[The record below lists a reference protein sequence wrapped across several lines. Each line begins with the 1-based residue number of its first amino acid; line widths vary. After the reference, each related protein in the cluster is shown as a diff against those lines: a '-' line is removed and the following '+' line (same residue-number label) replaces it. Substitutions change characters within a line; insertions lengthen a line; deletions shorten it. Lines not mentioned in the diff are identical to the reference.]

1 MEKYNEAEYIELTIK
16 CLYRDRNVLSKA
28 KDLQVTPEDFG
39 TLSIYNAFVAAALKI
54 GTGPINPQ
62 VCLLEVKPELQ
73 NRGVGESSMEQVLA
87 FWEFLYDDS
96 APLSADYILK
106 NFPDFISFRRF
117 QTLRLEKTNDPR
129 ALVSAA
135 SKLVN
140 DIDLRDSAENIK
152 AYSPIEELVFVEHRA
167 TMGTGFG
174 AVDGEKHAQG
184 LGYQEYGIILGH
196 SGSGKTAMGTY
207 SAIYNARQKRKV
219 LYLSLEEPAVN
230 ICNRVYSNLYR
241 IPYTDLHRGNTF
253 AQQDLRNAHANMN
266 CDDKIAMSHLRIHDL
281 RDAAPITAQYI
292 ANYLDQLYEKEG
304 WYPDLVYIDQMDY
317 LTTSDKFDADWQ
329 RYSKV
334 AFEVDDLSN
343 HLIGGKHM
351 FSVWLLHQA
360 GGKMKRSFSND
371 EISGF
376 KGILRPADMVLAIGR
391 DSPQDSVVSIFSIKS
406 RHAKNFRFDYLAEL
420 EFMNFEYKGMGDE
433 DRSKEEDKD
442 KKKKMGK
449 GNFENILP
457 KKAGLL
463 PAAGT
468 GFHSSV

>member
-1 MEKYNEAEYIELTIK
+1 MEKYNEADYIELTIK
-16 CLYRDRNVLSKA
+16 CLYRDRSVLIKA
-28 KDLQVTPEDFG
+28 LDLKVTPEDFG
-39 TLSIYNAFVAAALKI
+39 TLNIYNAFVAAALKI
-54 GTGPINPQ
+54 GSGPINPQ
-62 VCLLEVKPELQ
+62 ICLLEVKPELQ
-73 NRGVGESSMEQVLA
+73 NRGVGASSMDQVLA
-87 FWEFLYDDS
+87 FFEFIYDDS
-96 APLSADYILK
+96 TPLGADYILK
-106 NFPDFISFRRF
+106 NFSDFIAYRRF
-117 QTLRLEKTNDPR
+117 QALRVEKANDPR

-140 DIDLRDSAENIK
+140 DIDLNNSTENIK
-152 AYSPIEELVFVEHRA
+152 AYCPVEELVFVESKE

-174 AVDGEKHAQG
+174 AVDGAAQG

-207 SAIYNARQKRKV
+207 SAIHNARQRRKV
-219 LYLSLEEPAVN
+219 LYLSIEEPAVN

-241 IPYTDLHRGNTF
+241 IPYTDLHRGNPF
-253 AQQDLRNAHANMN
+253 AQQDLRAAHANMN
-266 CDDKIAMSHLRIHDL
+266 CDDKLALSHLKIHDL
-281 RDAAPITAQYI
+281 RDAAPVTAQYI
-292 ANYLDQLYEKEG
+292 ANYLDKLYEQDG
-304 WYPDLVYIDQMDY
+304 WHPDLVYIDQMDY

-343 HLIGGKHM
+343 HLIGGEHM

-391 DSPQDSVVSIFSIKS
+391 DTPQDSIVSIFSIKS

-420 EFMNFEYKGMGDE
+420 EFMNFEYKEQGAE
-433 DRSKEEDKD
+433 ARTKEEDKD
-442 KKKKMGK
+442 KKKKMSK
-449 GNFENILP
+449 SNFTNIAP
-457 KKAGLL
+457 KADLL

>member
-16 CLYRDRNVLSKA
+16 CLYRDRSVLLKA
-28 KDLQVTPEDFG
+28 LDLKVTPEDFG

-73 NRGVGESSMEQVLA
+73 NRGVGSSGMDQVLA
-87 FWEFLYDDS
+87 FLEFIYDDS
-96 APLSADYILK
+96 APLGSEYILK
-106 NFPDFISFRRF
+106 NFSDFIAYRRF
-117 QTLRLEKTNDPR
+117 QTLKIEKANDPR

-140 DIDLRDSAENIK
+140 DIDLNDSAESIK
-152 AYSPIEELVFVEHRA
+152 TYCPVEELVFVENRE
-167 TMGTGFG
+167 TMSTGFG
-174 AVDGEKHAQG
+174 AVDGAAQG

-207 SAIYNARQKRKV
+207 SAIHNARQRRKV
-219 LYLSLEEPAVN
+219 LYLSIEEPAVN

-241 IPYTDLHRGNTF
+241 IPYTDLHRGNPF
-253 AQQDLRNAHANMN
+253 AQQDLRTAHANMN
-266 CDDKIAMSHLRIHDL
+266 SDDKLALSHLKIHDL
-281 RDAAPITAQYI
+281 RDAAPVTAQYI
-292 ANYLDQLYEKEG
+292 ANYLDKLYEQDG
-304 WYPDLVYIDQMDY
+304 WHPDLVYIDQMDY
-317 LTTSDKFDADWQ
+317 LTTSAKFDADWQ

-343 HLIGGKHM
+343 HLIGGEHM

-391 DSPQDSVVSIFSIKS
+391 DTPQDSVVSIFSIKS

-420 EFMNFEYKGMGDE
+420 EFMNFEYKGQGAE
-433 DRSKEEDKD
+433 ERAKEEDKD
-442 KKKKMGK
+442 KKKKMSK
-449 GNFENILP
+449 SNFTNIAP
-457 KKAGLL
+457 KVDLL